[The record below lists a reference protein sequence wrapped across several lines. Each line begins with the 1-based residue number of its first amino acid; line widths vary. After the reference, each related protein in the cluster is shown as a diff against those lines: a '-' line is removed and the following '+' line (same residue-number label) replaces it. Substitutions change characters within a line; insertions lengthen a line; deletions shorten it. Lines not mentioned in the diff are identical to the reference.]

1 MHPCRSWLL
10 LGACASWLIPFA
22 AQSLVVYKWTD
33 AQGVVHFS
41 DQPVPGAEKV
51 VTSSL
56 PEHAGILGQTAAAP
70 AAPAAPAPKPKT
82 DKTLSA
88 AKISIASPAPEQ
100 TFTGGESVPV
110 SLAMDGDLKP
120 SWTVVW
126 TLNGAQLQG
135 QPQNATSFTL
145 TDLARGVYTIEATVT
160 DGGTGESKSA
170 DAVTFN
176 VLRPSLLSPQHK

>member
-1 MHPCRSWLL
+1 MHPCRSWILV
-10 LGACASWLIPFA
+10 GACASWLLPFA
-22 AQSLVVYKWTD
+22 AHALVVYKWTD

-51 VTSSL
+51 VTTSA
-56 PEHAGILGQTAAAP
+56 PEHAGILGQTATGSAAP
-70 AAPAAPAPKPKT
+70 QAKPKT

-88 AKISIASPAPEQ
+88 AKIAIASPAPEQ

-110 SLAMDGDLKP
+110 SLSVDGDLKP

-126 TLNGAQLQG
+126 TLNGAQVQG
-135 QPQNATSFTL
+135 QGPTATAFTL

-160 DGGTGESKSA
+160 DASTGESKSTE
-170 DAVTFN
+170 AVTFN
-176 VLRPSLLSPQHK
+176 IMRPSLLSPQHK